1 MSPPTTV
8 ADFVGLTSAARKRIA
23 SRRRMLLAGLRFMEG
38 GQFRLTPLQIASK
51 AQMHMRS
58 FHVIFGDMPSYY
70 LQLIDEHGPLIRA
83 AINRA
88 VKEDGKDLVQLMLL
102 GE

>member
-1 MSPPTTV
+1 MSSPATV
-8 ADFVGLTSAARKRIA
+8 ADLVGLTSAARKRIA
-23 SRRRMLLAGLRFMEG
+23 SRRRMLLAGLKMMEQ

-51 AQMHMRS
+51 SQMHMRS
-58 FHVIFGDMPSYY
+58 FHVIFGDMTSYY
-70 LQLIDEHGPLIRA
+70 LQLIDEHGASIRA
-83 AINRA
+83 AINRS

>member
-1 MSPPTTV
+1 MTETI
-8 ADFVGLTSAARKRIA
+8 ADTVGLTKAARMRIA
-23 SRRRMLLAGLRFMEG
+23 SRRRMLLAGLRFAEQ
-38 GQFRLTPLQIASK
+38 GQFRFTPLMIASK

-58 FHVIFGDMPSYY
+58 FHVIFGDMAGYY
-70 LQLIDEHGPLIRA
+70 LQLIDEHGPAIRA

-88 VKEDGKDLVQLMLL
+88 VREDGKDLVRLMLL